1 MKVIT
6 GSAVE
11 ALDDSGVTLKGRRI
25 EAGSIFWAAGVRAT
39 SVASKLGVETDR
51 SGRVKVGPDLSLP
64 EDSSV
69 FVVGD
74 AACFL
79 DAGGRALPAV
89 APVAKQQGQHVARV
103 IKSRLEGK
111 NSPAFKYVDKGN
123 LATVGRR
130 FAVAD
135 VLGLRLAG
143 LLAWWIWVVVHIFYL
158 IDFKNR
164 ILVMTQ
170 WIWYYLTFHRGRRVI
185 SDAKPDS
192 T

>member
-1 MKVIT
+1 M
-6 GSAVE
+6 
-11 ALDDSGVTLKGRRI
+11 
-25 EAGSIFWAAGVRAT
+25 
-39 SVASKLGVETDR
+39 
-51 SGRVKVGPDLSLP
+51 
-64 EDSSV
+64 
-69 FVVGD
+69 
-74 AACFL
+74 
-79 DAGGRALPAV
+79 
-89 APVAKQQGQHVARV
+89 ARV